1 MNDMKNSFTAPQIEF
16 LTSAIFDALST
27 HFGYSLSD
35 KKREKVMALA
45 LDAERGN
52 YDALLQ
58 RARRMHGQNDVSTS
72 PAPNGQVQTGLI
84 QSLTQQLTLCEADA
98 EPLRVSIHHLRIT
111 DWHYL
116 TLSKMLS
123 VNLNPTSDGIFA
135 KLVGAERIA
144 TLLSRLDPVG
154 NITLLRL
161 IQVAVTEYKTVA
173 IHFVDQA
180 AEDLDTPLPDFSEPL
195 VNDNCLA
202 NIRCPYCG
210 EQGSFS
216 IETSGI
222 IPDSR
227 SEDEPD
233 GDYATFFATWEDD
246 GSTETEGDTEFPDG
260 AGCVCRSCGFEH
272 PIDAF
277 RESSEVSWNTQE

>member
-1 MNDMKNSFTAPQIEF
+1 MNDVKNSFTAPQIEF

-58 RARRMHGQNDVSTS
+58 RARRLHGQIVVDAPQPPNG
-72 PAPNGQVQTGLI
+72 PAPSGAIQTLV
-84 QSLTQQLTLCEADA
+84 QQLIFCEADA
-98 EPLRVSIHHLRIT
+98 EPLQVSMHHLRIT

-135 KLVGAERIA
+135 KLVGAERIS
-144 TLLSRLDPVG
+144 TLLSRMDPVG

-161 IQVAVTEYKTVA
+161 LQVAISEYKTTS

-180 AEDLDTPLPDFSEPL
+180 PADLDAPLPDFSEPL
-195 VNDNCLA
+195 INGNCLV
-202 NIRCPYCG
+202 NMRCPFCG
-210 EQGSFS
+210 EQDSFS
-216 IETSGI
+216 IETSGT
-222 IPDSR
+222 IPDSC
-227 SEDEPD
+227 SEEEPE
-233 GDYATFFATWEDD
+233 GEYATFFAIWEDD
-246 GSTETEGDTEFPDG
+246 GSLETEGTTEFPDG

-277 RESSEVSWNTQE
+277 QESSEISWNSQE